1 MMAFPSER
9 EAKELRVDTVII
21 GGEKGNEWGQGQ

>member
-21 GGEKGNEWGQGQ
+21 GERGNEWGQGQ